1 MKLIKKFKIIS
12 IGVMTGFFIF
22 EIGLKLIEIT
32 PLWRVFP
39 IIEPILGHPDE
50 NVGFEFTPNAEGVW
64 IKENRT
70 KVKIN
75 SLGLRD
81 LENNSSFRNSFK
93 IFLTGDS
100 MVEALQV
107 EQEKNFEN
115 IAEKNLQSRN
125 LNINISNLAKSG
137 DGPLRQLINLENKS
151 QLIKPDLVIL
161 FSTLEEFFSGELLDD
176 SIAPGYIK
184 TYDNKFVRGY
194 AFRKR
199 WQIKRSKDKNFV
211 YILNKLQNYSVLR
224 MIYFRMK
231 EDFKTLFWKNEKK
244 YFENNREYSSCKE
257 KQIKKYLNLFN
268 DESYSKSSEV
278 FNFFLED
285 LSNSYELQKI
295 SKIYIIN
302 SIPIPNSECKNAIK
316 NRQLLV
322 NKLDQLFENYGIKF
336 IDFNIRLNSID
347 TFNEKR
353 IKFSGGHLNYLGHK
367 MYSIAFS
374 EIIYNFLKENKIKYQ
389 Y

>member
-1 MKLIKKFKIIS
+1 
-12 IGVMTGFFIF
+12 MTGFFIF

-39 IIEPILGHPDE
+39 IIEPILGQPDE
-50 NVGFEFTPNAEGVW
+50 NVGFKFTPNAKGVW

-81 LENNSSFRNSFK
+81 LENNSSFNNSLK
-93 IFLTGDS
+93 ILLTGDS
-100 MVEALQV
+100 IVEALQV

-115 IAEKNLQSRN
+115 IAEKNLKSRN

-151 QLIKPDLVIL
+151 LLLKPDLVIL

-184 TYDNKFVRGY
+184 TSDNKFERGY
-194 AFRKR
+194 AFRNR
-199 WQIKRSKDKNFV
+199 WQIKKSKDKNFL
-211 YILNKLQNYSVLR
+211 YILNKLQNYSVFR
-224 MIYFRMK
+224 MIYFRIK
-231 EDFKTLFWKNEKK
+231 DDLKTLFWKTEKK
-244 YFENNREYSSCKE
+244 YFENNKEYSSCKY
-257 KQIKKYLNLFN
+257 KQIEKYLGLFTN
-268 DESYSKSSEV
+268 ESNRESSNV
-278 FNFFLED
+278 LNFFLED
-285 LSNSYELQKI
+285 LSNSYELEKI
-295 SKIYIIN
+295 PKIYIIN
-302 SIPIPNSECKNAIK
+302 SIPIPYSECKNAIK
-316 NRQLLV
+316 KRQLLV
-322 NKLDQLFENYGIKF
+322 NKLDLLFENYGIKF
-336 IDFNIRLNSID
+336 IDFNIRLNSINN
-347 TFNEKR
+347 FNEKR

-367 MYSIAFS
+367 MYSIALS
-374 EIIYNFLKENKIKYQ
+374 EIIYDFLKENKIKYQ